1 MPLHTVAATSSP
13 LEVNR
18 SGELEVFVLVAER
31 GSFSAAARLLGLSPS
46 AVSKIVARL
55 ESRLGTQL
63 LLRSTRRLQLTPEG
77 SQLHEGGMQALA
89 ALNDAE
95 SAAAARSQP
104 RGVVR
109 INASSSTGQLLL
121 VPVVPRLMEAYPGL
135 RLDLSFTDQV
145 VDLIE
150 ARADIAI
157 RWGELPSS
165 DMVARLLGRT
175 RQVIVGSPDYLRR
188 RGLPQH
194 PHDLQR
200 HVRIGWNYPRA
211 VPHWPFIVD
220 GRKVDVDIGDL
231 VRVNDGDVMR
241 SLAMEG
247 AGLARLSLYHAWRDL
262 AAGRLQVVLESFNTG
277 VLEPIHAVYL
287 GKPEQ
292 LPSRTR
298 AVLDFLKQHVD
309 LSHAEQLPAEWLS
322 MASTVPARG

>member
-1 MPLHTVAATSSP
+1 MPPQPHSTAASP

-31 GSFSAAARLLGLSPS
+31 GSFSAAARVLGVSPS

-55 ESRLGTQL
+55 EARLGVQL

-77 SQLHEGGMQALA
+77 SQLHDGGRRALA
-89 ALNDAE
+89 ELNDAE

-121 VPVVPRLMEAYPGL
+121 VPLVPRLMEAYPGL

-157 RWGELPSS
+157 RWGELPPS
-165 DMVARLLGRT
+165 DMVAHLLGRT
-175 RQVIVGSPDYLRR
+175 LQVIVGSPEYLRR
-188 RGLPQH
+188 RGWPQH
-194 PHDLQR
+194 PQDLHR

-211 VPHWPFIVD
+211 VPHWPFSVD
-220 GRKVDVDIGDL
+220 GRRADVDSGDM

-241 SLAMEG
+241 NLAVQG
-247 AGLARLSLYHAWRDL
+247 AGLVRLSLYHAWPDL
-262 AAGRLQVVLESFNTG
+262 VAGRLVVVLEDFNTG

-287 GKPEQ
+287 GKPER
-292 LPSRTR
+292 LPPRTR
-298 AVLDFLKQHVD
+298 AVLDFLKSHVD
-309 LSHAEQLPAEWLS
+309 LSHAEALPPQFSSA
-322 MASTVPARG
+322 AG